1 MTVGIAVLILLS
13 VALLALRLPVAFV
26 LAIASVFAGTCLG
39 YSNVL
44 ATASSDL
51 VNGLDR
57 FSLLAIPFF
66 ILAGDLMGAGGMA
79 KRMIDFAAS
88 LVGRFQGG
96 LAMVST
102 VACMLFGSISGSA
115 AAAVSSIGGTLIPEM
130 DRNGYDRSFS
140 IAVTT
145 ASATTGLLIPPS
157 NVMIVYAMV
166 ASNVS
171 VTALF
176 LGGVIPGLLVGAL
189 LMVAA
194 RCTIGRQTNVR
205 SDLSELPAALPA
217 LRSALPSLLLVGIVL
232 GGIVSGVFTATEA
245 SAVAVFWAFL
255 LGVVFYREITF
266 RQLPQILLK
275 SSRTTA
281 IVLFLIAGS
290 QIMSRLLTLE
300 QIPQQVSDGL
310 LGFTNQPITI
320 LLAINIL
327 LLICGAVM
335 DITPAILIFTPIL
348 LPLAQQLGL
357 HPVHFGVMLIAN
369 LCIGLCTPPVGTCL
383 FVGCSVGKG
392 DIASVSR
399 AMLPFY
405 FAMLI
410 ALALITWVP
419 ALTLW
424 LPSIFG
430 EIK

>member
-1 MTVGIAVLILLS
+1 
-13 VALLALRLPVAFV
+13 
-26 LAIASVFAGTCLG
+26 
-39 YSNVL
+39 
-44 ATASSDL
+44 
-51 VNGLDR
+51 
-57 FSLLAIPFF
+57 
-66 ILAGDLMGAGGMA
+66 MA
-79 KRMIDFAAS
+79 KRLIDFAAS

-130 DRNGYDRSFS
+130 DRKGYDRSFS

-194 RCTIGRQTNVR
+194 RCMTGRQTNVR
-205 SDLSELPAALPA
+205 SDPSELPAVLPA

-232 GGIVSGVFTATEA
+232 GGIISGVFTATEA

-300 QIPQQVSDGL
+300 QIPQLVSDGL
-310 LGFTNQPITI
+310 LGLTTQPITI

-405 FAMLI
+405 FAMLV

-424 LPSIFG
+424 LPSTLG